1 MNPYNIPKPIGQL
14 ISCLPSWP
22 GSLLFVSFLNQIL
35 KDRLP
40 EDVTEFMLGKQFR
53 IAVTDAQAH
62 FNFAW
67 TKGGFVPAWENAEP
81 DLTISASA
89 QDFYRLARREEDP
102 DTLFFSRRL
111 VMEGDTELGLMIKN
125 TLDALELNVFELL
138 KALPAQKLQ
147 SLFPASMKKIHDRRK
162 S

>member
-1 MNPYNIPKPIGQL
+1 MANQNIPKPVGQI

-22 GSLLFVSFLNQIL
+22 WSVLFVSVLNAIL

-40 EDVTEFMLGKQFR
+40 EDVTEFMLGKQFQ
-53 IAVTDAQAH
+53 ITVTDAGIH

-67 TKGGFVPAWENAEP
+67 IKGGFVPAWEHTKP

-89 QDFYRLARREEDP
+89 QDFYRLAKREEDP

-111 VMEGDTELGLMIKN
+111 TMEGDTELGLMIKN

-138 KALPAQKLQ
+138 KTLPVQKLQ
-147 SLFPASMKKIHDRRK
+147 SLFSGKQKKRHF
-162 S
+162 